1 MCDLWLSAR
10 KGSALVKDR
19 RLRSG
24 VGRIGQRAQSIIEGI
39 MNSDTTYTIESVHG
53 LKQTV
58 SVGSLL
64 PKKPSSTTENDTKSN
79 S

>member
-10 KGSALVKDR
+10 KGSTLVKDR
-19 RLRSG
+19 RWRSG
-24 VGRIGQRAQSIIEGI
+24 VGRIERRAISIIEDI

-64 PKKPSSTTENDTKSN
+64 PKKPAASAESDSKPN